1 MGVGK
6 NWLSDLE
13 DNSENLKYNSRESSM
28 TVSSVMR
35 RGWRKPSKDCWGCSC
50 SDAIVGCLCPAEC
63 RDACA
68 HSSLLLSLKIENT
81 RWDGG

>member
-13 DNSENLKYNSRESSM
+13 DSSENLMNNSRESSR
-28 TVSSVMR
+28 TVWSVMR
-35 RGWRKPSKDCWGCSC
+35 RGWRKSSKDWGVSC
-50 SDAIVGCLCPAEC
+50 PEAIVGCAALLRC
-63 RDACA
+63 RDTYA

-81 RWDGG
+81 